1 MKNNLRTIR
10 KLLKLS
16 QAELAKLIGCTQS
29 NIGHFESK
37 GQRIRQEL
45 AQRIVVAAKAK
56 GRNITF
62 EDIYGEMNMD
72 KITIVEE
79 VKPKIELL
87 SDAFGGNHIVMNGR
101 VFITINYISPWIDNA
116 GMRSL
121 SKKIMAILQNDDG
134 PSCAV
139 EQS

>member
-1 MKNNLRTIR
+1 MKNNLRAIR
-10 KLLKLS
+10 NMLKMT
-16 QAELAKLIGCTQS
+16 QAELAQMIGCSTG
-29 NIGHFESK
+29 NISQIENN

-121 SKKIMAILQNDDG
+121 SKKIMAILQNDNG